1 MKTPRKKPTQVLQH
15 IMQDKMP
22 EMNLNTGKKGKRMLS
37 PSSAILF
44 LIPAKIEPQT
54 MMLVKPYARKNQ
66 IKISIFLIYKD
77 YRPNLNLLNIQLF
90 GAVANS

>member
-1 MKTPRKKPTQVLQH
+1 
-15 IMQDKMP
+15 
-22 EMNLNTGKKGKRMLS
+22 MNLNVEEKGLKNSS
-37 PSSAILF
+37 PISAILF
-44 LIPAKIEPQT
+44 LKLAKIEPHT

-66 IKISIFLIYKD
+66 IKISIFFIYKD